1 MANSK
6 ETFAF
11 RIIKNI
17 EFYILLIAASAVF
30 LLVEHLTH
38 IEFFL
43 HLAAIPLEILVAVFI
58 VELFLEKKENKEK
71 RRQLM
76 YIKSYLF
83 RTEMRD
89 LFIANF
95 KALKSPALTMTKI
108 KNGSLDELKRMREEA
123 NSIEYKSVEDME
135 PVIMEYVR
143 AEHVWHNFLER
154 AITYNFEEVFLNM
167 IYIIHF
173 VCDVKAFK
181 LNNPQRLFIYEAVKN
196 DALMA
201 KVKKVLWDGIQLF
214 LDYAI
219 ELKEKQPAMFD
230 EMLTDYELSSRIRN
244 L

>member
-1 MANSK
+1 MGNSK

-17 EFYILLIAASAVF
+17 EFYVLLIAASAVF

-95 KALKSPALTMTKI
+95 EALKSPALTMTKI
-108 KNGSLDELKRMREEA
+108 KNGSLDELKGMREDA
-123 NSIEYKSVEDME
+123 NSIEYKSVEAME

-143 AEHVWHNFLER
+143 AERVWHNFLER
-154 AITYNFEEVFLNM
+154 AITYNFEEIFLNM

>member
-1 MANSK
+1 M
-6 ETFAF
+6 
-11 RIIKNI
+11 RHIKNI
-17 EFYILLIAASAVF
+17 EYYILLVATSAVF
-30 LLVEHLTH
+30 LLLEHLTH

-58 VELFLEKKENKEK
+58 VELFLEKKERKEK

-89 LFIANF
+89 LFIANYA
-95 KALKSPALTMTKI
+95 ALKAPALTMTNI
-108 KNGSLDELKRMREEA
+108 KNSSLEELKKLREEA
-123 NSIEYKSVEDME
+123 NTIEYKSLEAME

-143 AEHVWHNFLER
+143 AEGVWHNFLER
-154 AITYNFEEVFLNM
+154 AITYNFEEIFLNM
-167 IYIIHF
+167 ISIIHF

-181 LNNPQRLFIYEAVKN
+181 QNNPDRLFIHEAVKN

-201 KVKKVLWDGIQLF
+201 KVKKVLWDGIRLF

-230 EMLTDYELSSRIRN
+230 EMLFDYELSSRLRN